1 MVIFLKMT
9 SFHIGLQNKLKNK
22 SFENSILVH
31 FGPLTIFLKLR
42 LNVKD
47 LELRFC
53 DQLNELFQMTSNIF
67 SNKNQILKSY
77 FGVPYAVT

>member
-53 DQLNELFQMTSNIF
+53 DQLNELFQMNQ
-67 SNKNQILKSY
+67 KNVSKEKN
-77 FGVPYAVT
+77 